1 MTSMLQVVRWLTE
14 CGNGVVEG
22 EEQCDDGNLD
32 GGDGC
37 SPVCKVG
44 LYSHKIILLR
54 CILPAVLFPLYITC

>member
-1 MTSMLQVVRWLTE
+1 MPSMLQVVRWLTE

-44 LYSHKIILLR
+44 PSSHKSILQPR
-54 CILPAVLFPLYITC
+54 ILPAVLFPL